1 MGTAGDDFQG
11 CHHRAPHVGEGQ
23 GTPAPPVI
31 AFEQDGTFVRAWGGS
46 ADGFDWPAN
55 EHGIHVDPDGNVWI
69 GGNSAAPESDDMLLQ
84 FTAEGELLLQIGG
97 RARSSGNDD
106 TVNPMRP
113 AESFVHGGEVSHLA
127 TDSDGNLY
135 TAEAQR
141 GRRAQKLTYT
151 GMAAQ

>member
-1 MGTAGDDFQG
+1 M
-11 CHHRAPHVGEGQ
+11 V
-23 GTPAPPVI
+23 
-31 AFEQDGTFVRAWGGS
+31 
-46 ADGFDWPAN
+46 
-55 EHGIHVDPDGNVWI
+55 

-106 TVNPMRP
+106 PVNPMRP

-151 GMAAQ
+151 GTAAQ